1 MPDAR
6 DRRPGEGAD
15 ETDLGVRDAAERIRR
30 GDVAAITLVEGCLA
44 RVRALDPGVQ
54 AWAHLDPDGAL
65 AAARE
70 RDAEARAGR
79 LRGPLHGVPLG
90 IKDIFDVAGMPTTA
104 GARAFAHTRPS
115 RDCTAVARLRAA
127 GAVILGKTHTT
138 QFAFRDP
145 APTRN
150 PWNHAHTPG
159 GSSSGSAA
167 AVAAR
172 MVPGAIGSQTVGS
185 ILRPAAY
192 CGVVGLK
199 GFHGLVPLDGVVP
212 LAWSFDHAGPF
223 ARSVGDAALLLAVLG
238 DVSLEPTPVPAPRL
252 AVGRQLFD
260 RAQPALRGHL
270 EGVVER
276 LAAAGARVTE
286 LDLPPSFAEIHA
298 AGQVILEV
306 EAATYHQPA
315 FARHATDYGPGI
327 AEAVAGGLKRP
338 ATEYVTANRTR
349 LAFREAMLPLLEAHD
364 ALLSPTAPG
373 PAPAGLGWTGDASLC
388 APWSSAGVPSI
399 TIPTGL
405 DTAGLPLALQLVQAP
420 TGLARLLGVAAWCE
434 RLVAFD
440 ARPRE

>member
-1 MPDAR
+1 MPSI
-6 DRRPGEGAD
+6 ESSLS
-15 ETDLGVRDAAERIRR
+15 ELGVRAAAERIRR
-30 GDVAAITLVEGCLA
+30 GEIASADLTAACLA
-44 RVRALDPGVQ
+44 RITALEPTVL
-54 AWAHLDPDGAL
+54 AWAHVDRDGAL

-70 RDAEARAGR
+70 RDAEARSGR
-79 LRGPLHGVPLG
+79 HRGPLHGVPVG
-90 IKDIFDVAGMPTTA
+90 IKDIFDVAGLPTTA

-115 RDCTAVARLRAA
+115 RDSGAVARLRAA
-127 GAVILGKTHTT
+127 GAVIVGKTHTT

-150 PWNHAHTPG
+150 PWNPAYTPG

-172 MVPGAIGSQTVGS
+172 MVPCAIGSQTVGS
-185 ILRPAAY
+185 ILRPAAF

-199 GFHGLVPLDGVVP
+199 GPHGLVPVDGAVP
-212 LAWSFDHAGPF
+212 LAWSLDHVGPF
-223 ARSVGDAALLLAVLG
+223 ARSVTDAALLLAVMA
-238 DVSLEPTPVPAPRL
+238 DANVEPIPVEAPRL

-260 RAQPALRGHL
+260 RAEPALRRHL

-276 LAAAGARVTE
+276 LAQAGARVTE
-286 LDLPPSFAEIHA
+286 LTLPASFDVIHA
-298 AGQVILEV
+298 AGQVVLEV

-315 FARHATDYGPGI
+315 FATHADDYGSGMREMLQI
-327 AEAVAGGLKRP
+327 GLKRP
-338 ATEYVTANRTR
+338 ATEYVAADRER
-349 LAFREAMLPLLEAHD
+349 RAFRAAMIPLLEAHD

-399 TIPTGL
+399 SLPTGL
-405 DTAGLPLALQLVQAP
+405 NDSGLPLALQLIQAP

-434 RLVAFD
+434 RVLGFSE
-440 ARPRE
+440 RPSA

>member
-1 MPDAR
+1 MAA
-6 DRRPGEGAD
+6 ELI
-15 ETDLGVRDAAERIRR
+15 DLGVREAADGIRR
-30 GDVAAITLVEGCLA
+30 GAVSAVELVEACLA
-44 RVRALDPGVQ
+44 RVGAVEPEVQ
-54 AWAHLDPDGAL
+54 AWIHLDPDGVR

-70 RDAEARAGR
+70 RETEARAGR
-79 LRGPLHGVPLG
+79 LRGPLHGVPVG

-104 GARAFAHTRPS
+104 GARAFAHTRPAHDS
-115 RDCTAVARLRAA
+115 TAVGRLRAA

-150 PWNHAHTPG
+150 PWNLAHTPG

-199 GFHGLVPLDGVVP
+199 GPHGLVPLDGVVP
-212 LAWSFDHAGPF
+212 LAWSFDHCGPF
-223 ARSVGDAALLLAVLG
+223 ARSVADATLLLSVLG
-238 DVSLEPTPVPAPRL
+238 DLALDPPAVTAPRL

-260 RAQPALRGHL
+260 RAEAPLRRHL
-270 EGVVER
+270 ESVLAR
-276 LAAAGARVTE
+276 LTGAGARVSE
-286 LDLPPSFAEIHA
+286 LTLPAPWGEIHA
-298 AGQVILEV
+298 AGQVMLEV

-315 FARHATDYGPGI
+315 FAKHAADFGPGI
-327 AEAVAGGLKRP
+327 AEAVTSGLKRP
-338 ATEYVTANRTR
+338 ATEYVAANRTR
-349 LAFREAMLPLLEAHD
+349 LAFRAAMLPLLEAHD

-388 APWSSAGVPSI
+388 APWSSTGVPSI
-399 TIPTGL
+399 TLPTGL
-405 DTAGLPLALQLVQAP
+405 DGAGLPLALQLVQAP
-420 TGLARLLGVAAWCE
+420 SGLARLLGVAAWCE
-434 RLVAFD
+434 RVLAFD
-440 ARPRE
+440 ARPGR

>member
-1 MPDAR
+1 MDSEPL
-6 DRRPGEGAD
+6 
-15 ETDLGVRDAAERIRR
+15 TDLGVREAADRIRR
-30 GDVAAITLVEGCLA
+30 GECSAVALVEACLA
-44 RVRALDPGVQ
+44 RLRALEPEVQ
-54 AWAHLDPDGAL
+54 AWAHVDADGAL

-70 RDAEARAGR
+70 REAEARAGR
-79 LRGPLHGVPLG
+79 LRGPLHGVPMG

-104 GARAFAHTRPS
+104 GARAFAHTRPT
-115 RDCTAVARLRAA
+115 RDSTAVARLRAA
-127 GAVILGKTHTT
+127 GAVMLGKTHTT

-150 PWNHAHTPG
+150 PWNRAHTPG

-185 ILRPAAY
+185 ILRPAAF

-199 GFHGLVPLDGVVP
+199 GPHGLVPLDGVVP

-223 ARSVGDAALLLAVLG
+223 ARSVVDAALILSVLG
-238 DVSLEPTPVPAPRL
+238 DLVLEPTPVQAPRL
-252 AVGRQLFD
+252 AIGRQLFD
-260 RAQPALRGHL
+260 RAEPGLRRHL
-270 EGVVER
+270 EAVVGR
-276 LAAAGARVTE
+276 LTAAGARVTE
-286 LDLPPSFAEIHA
+286 LTLPPPFGEIHA

-306 EAATYHQPA
+306 EAATYHQAA
-315 FARHATDYGPGI
+315 FAKHGGDYGAGI
-327 AEAVAGGLKRP
+327 AEAVANGLKRP
-338 ATEYVTANRTR
+338 ATEYVTANRAR
-349 LAFREAMLPLLEAHD
+349 LAFREAMLPLLEAND

-373 PAPAGLGWTGDASLC
+373 AAPAGLTWTGDASLC

-405 DTAGLPLALQLVQAP
+405 DAAGLPLALQLVQAP
-420 TGLARLLGVAAWCE
+420 GGLARLLGVAAWCE
-434 RLVAFD
+434 RTVGFD

>member
-1 MPDAR
+1 MP
-6 DRRPGEGAD
+6 PTD
-15 ETDLGVRDAAERIRR
+15 ESLTDLGVSEAAEHIRR
-30 GDVAAITLVEGCLA
+30 GACSSLALVEACLSRLRA
-44 RVRALDPGVQ
+44 REPEVL
-54 AWAHLDPDGAL
+54 AWAHVDADGAR

-79 LRGPLHGVPLG
+79 PRGALHGVPIG

-104 GARAFAHTRPS
+104 GAREFAHTRPT
-115 RDCTAVARLRAA
+115 RDSGAVARLRAA

-150 PWNHAHTPG
+150 PWNPAHTPG

-185 ILRPAAY
+185 ILRPAAF

-199 GFHGLVPLDGVVP
+199 GPHGLVPVDGAVP
-212 LAWSFDHAGPF
+212 LAWSLDHVGPF
-223 ARSVGDAALLLAVLG
+223 ARSVADVALMLSVLADRALEPLAVQ
-238 DVSLEPTPVPAPRL
+238 APRL
-252 AVGRQLFD
+252 AIGRQLFD
-260 RAQPALRGHL
+260 RAEPELRHHL
-270 EGVVER
+270 GSVVER
-276 LAAAGARVTE
+276 LTAGGARVTE
-286 LDLPPSFAEIHA
+286 LTLPPAFAEIHA

-306 EAATYHQPA
+306 EAATYHQPTFTKYA
-315 FARHATDYGPGI
+315 SDYGPGM
-327 AEAVAGGLKRP
+327 AELIPRGLARP
-338 ATEYVTANRTR
+338 ATEYVTANRAR
-349 LAFREAMLPLLEAHD
+349 LAFREAMLPLLETYD

-373 PAPAGLGWTGDASLC
+373 TAPAGLGWTGDASLC

-399 TIPTGL
+399 SLPT
-405 DTAGLPLALQLVQAP
+405 DVDAAGLPLALQLVQAP
-420 TGLARLLGVAAWCE
+420 GGLARLLGVAAWCE
-434 RLVAFD
+434 GILRFT